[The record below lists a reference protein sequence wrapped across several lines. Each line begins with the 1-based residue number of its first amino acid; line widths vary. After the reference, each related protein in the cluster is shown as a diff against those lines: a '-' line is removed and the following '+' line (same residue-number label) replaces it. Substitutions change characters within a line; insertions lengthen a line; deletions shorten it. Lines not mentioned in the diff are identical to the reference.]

1 MSKEFNLFSSNNY
14 KYISNFIETRIKEL
28 RNIEEFNTLDIK
40 NINLENKLESSLNKE
55 QKIIF
60 DDYLKSIYEL
70 EEFYFAFAYSL
81 GVKYAK
87 DLENL

>member
-1 MSKEFNLFSSNNY
+1 MSKKFNLFSSNNY

-28 RNIEEFNTLDIK
+28 RNIEEFNTLNIK
-40 NINLENKLESSLNKE
+40 NTNLENKLESSLNKE
-55 QKIIF
+55 QKNIF

-70 EEFYFAFAYSL
+70 EEFYFALAYSL